1 MTAEP
6 KDAFL
11 RSYRSLPAKS
21 ETTFRFFDRSDYYT
35 CHGGDALFAAKE
47 LFQSISVLKCFT
59 TDEHKLEYVVIN
71 KARFEAFVRNLLLV
85 RQYRVEVYKEKQKGQ
100 NNWELA
106 YKASPGNFQQFE
118 EVLFGNSDMSS
129 SPVVT
134 AIKLGKSRKHTVVG
148 VASVD
153 SLRREIGICEFV
165 DNDKFSNLET
175 LLVQLS
181 PKECVMAANDSTPD
195 GIRLFQVV
203 SRSGVVVTERKKG
216 EFSAKDLVQDLNR
229 LLRLTPGTSS
239 SAYVDE
245 DKPNALACVGA
256 VIKYMELL
264 SDESSFGCYKL
275 LAIDFSSFLKL
286 DTTAS
291 RALNLE
297 PTQGEAG
304 QCSSLFSLL
313 NRCTTPQ
320 GQRLLGQWLR
330 QPLTDQLRIEER
342 LNIAEVFVQDIE
354 LRHTLRDEQL
364 KRMPDIL
371 RIVKKFQRQRATLQ
385 DCIVVYQTASRIPRI
400 VDTLHSHTGTHSG
413 LLKEVFAD
421 PFTEIYSDFKKYI
434 EMIETTIDLDQIEY
448 HEFIVKPSF
457 DEGLQQLRLEMDE
470 LLHKMSAEM
479 NKAARELGL
488 EATKTIKLESSTQLG
503 HYLRITRKFEKG
515 LRGQKKFIILETHND
530 GVRFVTSS
538 LKSFS
543 EEFESLRNQYMTTQG
558 TLAAEIIEVAGGYSN
573 PLQVLNDLLSQLD
586 VLLSFAH
593 VSANAPVP
601 YVRPVIKGKGEGE
614 IVLKGARHPCLEM
627 QDDIVFIPNDVKFN
641 KNGKMFHI
649 ITGPNM
655 GGKSTFIR
663 QVGVVV
669 LMAQIGCF
677 VPCSEATVSIVD
689 CILARV
695 GASDSQ
701 IKGVSTFMAEMVE
714 TASILSTAT
723 KDSLVIIDELGRG
736 TSTYDGFG
744 LAWAISEYISK
755 RIECFCLFATHF
767 HELTSL
773 ENVVNSVSNLHV
785 TAVTTQDTFT
795 LLYKVKPGVCDQ
807 SFGIHVA
814 ELAHFPSHVIEFAQ
828 KKADELEVFHN
839 PAAFVDRSAQEDGPA
854 SKRAKHN
861 IVGFQSFRV
870 FSLTCTVYGVL
881 VCTYLEVCAS
891 MCDLLCS

>member
-1 MTAEP
+1 
-6 KDAFL
+6 
-11 RSYRSLPAKS
+11 
-21 ETTFRFFDRSDYYT
+21 
-35 CHGGDALFAAKE
+35 
-47 LFQSISVLKCFT
+47 
-59 TDEHKLEYVVIN
+59 
-71 KARFEAFVRNLLLV
+71 
-85 RQYRVEVYKEKQKGQ
+85 
-100 NNWELA
+100 
-106 YKASPGNFQQFE
+106 
-118 EVLFGNSDMSS
+118 
-129 SPVVT
+129 
-134 AIKLGKSRKHTVVG
+134 
-148 VASVD
+148 
-153 SLRREIGICEFV
+153 
-165 DNDKFSNLET
+165 
-175 LLVQLS
+175 
-181 PKECVMAANDSTPD
+181 
-195 GIRLFQVV
+195 
-203 SRSGVVVTERKKG
+203 
-216 EFSAKDLVQDLNR
+216 
-229 LLRLTPGTSS
+229 
-239 SAYVDE
+239 
-245 DKPNALACVGA
+245 
-256 VIKYMELL
+256 
-264 SDESSFGCYKL
+264 
-275 LAIDFSSFLKL
+275 
-286 DTTAS
+286 
-291 RALNLE
+291 
-297 PTQGEAG
+297 
-304 QCSSLFSLL
+304 
-313 NRCTTPQ
+313 
-320 GQRLLGQWLR
+320 
-330 QPLTDQLRIEER
+330 

-861 IVGFQSFRV
+861 ITTEERVLQSLQELKKLPLMEMSQQEFQKELSRIRDAF
-870 FSLTCTVYGVL
+870 
-881 VCTYLEVCAS
+881 
-891 MCDLLCS
+891 